1 MKLKNKALFLNRDGA
16 MNKQLKKINCKVHAL
31 LRRYKRI

>member
-1 MKLKNKALFLNRDGA
+1 MKLKNKALYLNRDGV
-16 MNKQLKKINCKVHAL
+16 MNKQLKKINCKVHDL